1 MVSVLSPGFDSSTL
15 LVTLLRPA
23 LAAIRDGDLPSS
35 ARVKDMDL
43 SLVNVRSFR
52 RSATQ
57 AMRKAG
63 VDPELVEYIQQWKH
77 RGNSSDM
84 RMHYDSVDAADTMGA
99 MRGV

>member
-1 MVSVLSPGFDSSTL
+1 MHAPRAFGPLSHDVSWEGPGHWRSW
-15 LVTLLRPA
+15 
-23 LAAIRDGDLPSS
+23 IRDGDLPSS